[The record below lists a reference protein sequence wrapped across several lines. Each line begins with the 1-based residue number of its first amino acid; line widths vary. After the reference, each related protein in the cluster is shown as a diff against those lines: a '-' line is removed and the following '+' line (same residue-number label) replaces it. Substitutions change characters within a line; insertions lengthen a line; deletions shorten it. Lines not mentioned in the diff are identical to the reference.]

1 MVRLRSPQVP
11 CPYGTGGRE
20 ERVGRTGVCT
30 GKSALRLC
38 SGQAC
43 ATCKLRRAGG
53 GSKRGARSG
62 WRPNG
67 RYMGGGGGQR
77 GGRGHRKGT
86 RYCAP
91 TRKKKSRAFP

>member
-11 CPYGTGGRE
+11 CPYGRGGRE

-43 ATCKLRRAGG
+43 ATCKLRRAGRT
-53 GSKRGARSG
+53 SKRSARSG

-67 RYMGGGGGQR
+67 RYMGGRGGQR
-77 GGRGHRKGT
+77 GGRRYREGT
-86 RYCAP
+86 IYRAP
-91 TRKKKSRAFP
+91 TTKNKGRASR